1 MEKYKAA
8 LETMCKRCE
17 NYEVCQGTG
26 CGPKKELADAIQLL
40 KSQKE
45 IIEQN
50 EDNVELV
57 VYVLTGL
64 KESHE
69 EVVKKNDNDEAS
81 WNRASAYGL
90 ALKIVKEEFLGISEE
105 EEKAVQNE

>member
-1 MEKYKAA
+1 MKKYKAA
-8 LETMCKRCE
+8 LETMCKRCK

-57 VYVLTGL
+57 VDVLTEL
-64 KESHE
+64 KTSNE
-69 EVVKKNDNDEAS
+69 EIVKKNDNDEAS
-81 WNRASAYGL
+81 WHRASAYGL
-90 ALKIVKEEFLGISEE
+90 ALKLVKEEFLGISEE
-105 EEKAVQNE
+105 EVKGDQNG